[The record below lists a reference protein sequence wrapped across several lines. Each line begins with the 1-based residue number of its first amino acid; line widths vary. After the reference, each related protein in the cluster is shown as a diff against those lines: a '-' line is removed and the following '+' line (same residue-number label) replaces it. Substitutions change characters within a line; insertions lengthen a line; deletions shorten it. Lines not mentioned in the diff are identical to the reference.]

1 MIRLLINRYNIHMS
15 NNNKKRD
22 YYEVLGVAKNASLD
36 EIKRAFRKLAM
47 KYHPDRNKE
56 PDAEQKF
63 KEINEAYQVLSDNEK
78 RNIYDQFGFDGLN
91 QNGFSNENINPFDIF
106 NSFFR
111 GQNGSGGFHF
121 NFGGDDDDEDN
132 IFSSFFGGRSRRKA
146 KKGPGFSLNIQA
158 QATISFIDSVLGT
171 EKEFTIP
178 IKKVCDECNGVGGK
192 DFKTCDKCNGTGY
205 VVTQTRT
212 FIGVMQTQTTCPKCK
227 GTGKI
232 IKTKCPKCGGSGYL
246 EAKDKITVQIPA
258 GIENGQTIVVNN
270 KGNEIDGRKGDLY
283 ITIFVEPSRIFKR
296 QGNVIIANVLVD
308 PLRAICGGIINVPTP
323 YGIKQIRIKP
333 NTANGEQ
340 ITLNNYGI
348 KNIKSRMFGQQSNGD
363 LKLNIVYSRP
373 NSYNSKQ
380 LEKISDLADIENSE
394 VNEYNKMLEKELKQ

>member
-1 MIRLLINRYNIHMS
+1 MS
-15 NNNKKRD
+15 NNNTKRD

-78 RNIYDQFGFDGLN
+78 RNVYDQFGFDGLN
-91 QNGFSNENINPFDIF
+91 QNGFSGENINPFDIF
-106 NSFFR
+106 NSFFKGR
-111 GQNGSGGFHF
+111 GNNGGFHF
-121 NFGGDDDDEDN
+121 SFGSDDEDDD
-132 IFSSFFGGRSRRKA
+132 IFSSFFGRRARRKTN
-146 KKGPGFSLNIQA
+146 KGPGFSANIQA
-158 QATISFIDSVLGT
+158 QATISFIDSVLGV

-178 IKKVCDECNGVGGK
+178 IKKVCDECHGHGGK

-212 FIGVMQTQTTCPKCK
+212 FIGMMQTQTTCPKCN

-232 IKTKCPKCGGSGYL
+232 IKSKCPKCNGTGYL
-246 EAKDKITVQIPA
+246 ESKDKITIQIPP

-270 KGNEIDGRKGDLY
+270 KGNEIGGRKGNLY

-296 QGNVIIANVLVD
+296 QGNTIIANVLID
-308 PLRAICGGIINVPTP
+308 PLRAICGGIVNIPTP
-323 YGIKQIRIKP
+323 YGIKQIKIKP

-340 ITLNNYGI
+340 ITLSNYGI
-348 KNIKSRMFGQQSNGD
+348 KNIKSHMFGQKSNGD

-380 LEKISDLADIENSE
+380 LEKISELANIENNE
-394 VNEYNKMLEKELKQ
+394 VNKYNKMLEKELRNH

>member
-1 MIRLLINRYNIHMS
+1 MS
-15 NNNKKRD
+15 NNNTKRD
-22 YYEVLGVAKNASLD
+22 YYEVLGVAKNASLE

-63 KEINEAYQVLSDNEK
+63 KEINEAYQVLSDSEK
-78 RNIYDQFGFDGLN
+78 RNVYDQFGFDGLN
-91 QNGFSNENINPFDIF
+91 QNGFSGENINPFDIF

-111 GQNGSGGFHF
+111 GHGNNGGFHF
-121 NFGGDDDDEDN
+121 SFDGDDEDDD
-132 IFSSFFGGRSRRKA
+132 IFSSFFSGRSR
-146 KKGPGFSLNIQA
+146 KKTNKGSGFSANIQA
-158 QATISFIDSVLGT
+158 QATISFIDSVLGV

-178 IKKVCDECNGVGGK
+178 IKKVCNECHGIGGK

-205 VVTQTRT
+205 IVTQTRT
-212 FIGVMQTQTTCPKCK
+212 FIGIMQTQTTCPKCK

-232 IKTKCPKCGGSGYL
+232 IKSKCPKCNGTGYL
-246 EAKDKITVQIPA
+246 EDNDKITIQIPP
-258 GIENGQTIVVNN
+258 GIENGQTIVLNS
-270 KGNEIDGRKGDLY
+270 KGNEINGRKGNLY
-283 ITIFVEPSRIFKR
+283 ITIFVEPSKIFKR
-296 QGNVIIANVLVD
+296 QGNTIIANVLID

-323 YGIKQIRIKP
+323 YGIKQIKIKP

-340 ITLNNYGI
+340 ITLSNYGI
-348 KNIKSRMFGQQSNGD
+348 KNIKSRMFGQKSNGD

-380 LEKISDLADIENSE
+380 LEKILDLANIENNE
-394 VNEYNKMLEKELKQ
+394 VNEYNKMLEKELKSH